1 MSKKTTGSVLK
12 DARLKAGLTQLE
24 LADKAGVHINTY
36 ARIERD
42 EQEPTFDTVKRLA
55 LVLNLKLEDIPS

>member
-12 DARLKAGLTQLE
+12 EARLKAGLTQLE
-24 LADKAGVHINTY
+24 LAEKAGVHINTY

-55 LVLNLKLEDIPS
+55 KALDIKLEDIPS